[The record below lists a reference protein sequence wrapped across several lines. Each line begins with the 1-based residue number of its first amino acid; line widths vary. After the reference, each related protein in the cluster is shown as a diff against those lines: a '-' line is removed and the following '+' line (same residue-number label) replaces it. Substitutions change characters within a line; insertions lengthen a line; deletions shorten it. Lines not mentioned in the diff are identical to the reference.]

1 MKWSIQS
8 LTDLSNSLGWKYGI
22 TLNIYIYIYTYIG
35 REWERE
41 RVGFKPQAWGTT
53 KDAQA
58 IP

>member
-41 RVGFKPQAWGTT
+41 RVGFKSQTWGTT
-53 KDAQA
+53 KDA
-58 IP
+58 